1 MPAVSQAIPATHT
14 AGDSVD
20 WTVDP
25 GSRTA
30 AEGWSAQIIGVGPDR
45 FTLSCTVD
53 GVAFVA
59 QAAAASTGQ
68 WPAGTYGL
76 RLLLTR
82 ATERVTVELA
92 SIEVLPDPTYAPSLL
107 STAEQH
113 LADLKAAYQAHM
125 ASGMAVVA
133 EYRIGDRL
141 RKFKSVE
148 ELLKAIGHAERQV
161 EAERMTKA
169 VAAGLSPRRRFVT
182 RM

>member
-1 MPAVSQAIPATHT
+1 MSQAIPATHT
-14 AGDSVD
+14 AGDHVD
-20 WTVDP
+20 WALDP
-25 GSRTA
+25 GTRTPA
-30 AEGWSAQIIGVGPDR
+30 DGWSAQLVLIGPDR
-45 FTLSCTVD
+45 FTVACVAD
-53 GVAFVA
+53 GLAFAA
-59 QAAAASTGQ
+59 QATAAATGL

-76 RLLLTR
+76 RLLLSR
-82 ATERVTVELA
+82 AAERVTVELA
-92 SIEVLPDPTYAPSLL
+92 PVEVLPDPTYASSLL
-107 STAEQH
+107 SNAEQH

-148 ELLKAIGHAERQV
+148 ELLKAIRHAEQQV
-161 EAERMTKA
+161 EAERATKA